1 VNIFSSRNIMELLK
15 NKVRHL
21 KKKMKLPD
29 VQLDLGF

>member
-1 VNIFSSRNIMELLK
+1 MELLK